1 LLNNN
6 CISFICKNVF
16 PSIACNFV
24 FEWSK
29 LNNNHI
35 CSVYIM
41 LYCYNIYLC
50 MLDVRHSVYTNR
62 ISNRSILFQ
71 IQAMTLAL
79 EYPQLFCKF
88 FAENLKKIII
98 YVIDSSSKA
107 LDLAKKNLFQSK
119 NQNVYYI
126 NFKLVLL
133 FDFQKNTVTSQFNL
147 IFNIHFS
154 NLKR

>member
-1 LLNNN
+1 
-6 CISFICKNVF
+6 
-16 PSIACNFV
+16 
-24 FEWSK
+24 
-29 LNNNHI
+29 
-35 CSVYIM
+35 M

-71 IQAMTLAL
+71 IQAMTLVL
-79 EYPQLFCKF
+79 EYPQLFCKL

-107 LDLAKKNLFQSK
+107 LDLAQKTSFNQK
-119 NQNVYYI
+119 QNVYYI
-126 NFKLVLL
+126 NFKLVPL
-133 FDFQKNTVTSQFNL
+133 FDVQKNTITSQFNL
-147 IFNIHFS
+147 IFNIYFS